1 MSNVLVKS
9 APLPPCTPEAFEK
22 LKEIESQL
30 LAMPQVEI
38 ETTHRLHAGVY
49 SRTIKIP
56 AGVAVAGVIIKCA
69 TQLIISGHVR
79 LTCGDKVVELQGY
92 HVLNGVPGRKQIAF
106 ALEDTYCTML
116 FATDAKTVEEAEN
129 EFTDEADKLLT
140 RKEKMVC
147 QVDGL
152 LQQ

>member
-1 MSNVLVKS
+1 MSNVLVKA
-9 APLPPCTPEAFEK
+9 APLAPCTEEQLEK
-22 LKEIESQL
+22 LREIESKL
-30 LAMPQVEI
+30 LEMPQVEL

-56 AGVAVAGVIIKCA
+56 AGVAAVGVMIKCA

-79 LTCGDKVVELQGY
+79 LTCGEKAVELKGY

-140 RKEKMVC
+140 RKEKLIC
-147 QVDGL
+147 QEHGL
-152 LQQ
+152 LPQ